1 MKTMDFA
8 LIIVNTIDW
17 ILVVLQWTIFVWVI
31 LSWILFF
38 LRNSQFRWRH
48 RSFYGLLEQ
57 LNDIFERMTRPFLR
71 PFRRFL
77 RRFDTAGIDWSPLL
91 LLLAIYV
98 LRQILWAL
106 TRRLILSSGAAGS

>member
-1 MKTMDFA
+1 MDF
-8 LIIVNTIDW
+8 LMIFFNTLHW
-17 ILVVLQWTIFVWVI
+17 ILEVLKWTIFVWVI

-38 LRNSQFRWRH
+38 LRNSQFRWRN
-48 RSFYGLLEQ
+48 RGFYGVLEQ
-57 LNDIFERMTRPFLR
+57 LNEIFERMTRPFLR

-98 LRQILWAL
+98 LQQILWAIA
-106 TRRLILSSGAAGS
+106 RRLILSPGL